1 MYYILFCFLGV
12 PRMGCIRVYRY
23 NVTCTFTYAYVYE
36 SIDICLMQSYVFHTL
51 FMPLYLNILSC
62 FGRLALKGVV
72 SKQKQAADSDGLY

>member
-1 MYYILFCFLGV
+1 
-12 PRMGCIRVYRY
+12 
-23 NVTCTFTYAYVYE
+23 
-36 SIDICLMQSYVFHTL
+36 MQSYVFHTL